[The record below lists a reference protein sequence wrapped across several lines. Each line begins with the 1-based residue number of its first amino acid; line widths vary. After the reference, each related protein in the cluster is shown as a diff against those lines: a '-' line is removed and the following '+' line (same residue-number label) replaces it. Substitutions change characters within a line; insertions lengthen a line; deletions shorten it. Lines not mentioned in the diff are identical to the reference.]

1 MASTLSAQQRHINV
15 SHLNGTQKTVT
26 IDIPRGVNGNMQMK
40 YAGHGDHSYQELPAG
55 DLYISFRI
63 LRHPDFEIEGL
74 DLIKSERI
82 SSLDVI
88 TGSQLNIVTLEGKE
102 LSWTI
107 PAGTQ
112 HGARF
117 RLGQYGLWNPSHPV
131 RGSLIVQV
139 NLSTPTNLTPE
150 QLSVIERLSR
160 ELKTGNT

>member
-1 MASTLSAQQRHINV
+1 ML
-15 SHLNGTQKTVT
+15 
-26 IDIPRGVNGNMQMK
+26 
-40 YAGHGDHSYQELPAG
+40 
-55 DLYISFRI
+55 FRS
-63 LRHPDFEIEGL
+63 HPDFEIEGL

>member
-1 MASTLSAQQRHINV
+1 MLFVNSTRVEELIKNSPAGKNTKFLSAAHSLWYRFKNYEKSPPMAYEDNGEIV
-15 SHLNGTQKTVT
+15 SLIFATHNRDG
-26 IDIPRGVNGNMQMK
+26 
-40 YAGHGDHSYQELPAG
+40 YAN
-55 DLYISFRI
+55 LY
-63 LRHPDFEIEGL
+63 E
-74 DLIKSERI
+74 
-82 SSLDVI
+82 
-88 TGSQLNIVTLEGKE
+88 IVTLEGKE